1 MILGQAR
8 SGTSM
13 LVSALNQH
21 AGVLCFGEVFN
32 PKGPFFGVRGMRNPS
47 PIWTH
52 YRNLFPI
59 AFMNALVFRGLQDD
73 IHTVGFKILS
83 SQLRWCRN
91 PVLIDRLVSDDR
103 IRFVRLYRE
112 NKLKMLLSRTL
123 AQQTGL
129 WSSSD
134 TPSKPV
140 AIRLDPA
147 LCAQAFS
154 KFEEHEAFLRRTFA
168 GDRLFSISYEQL
180 VSDLSLHLSRIQTH
194 LGLDV
199 EEIGPSTVKQRRWPE
214 RRLISNHEEL
224 RLYFEGT
231 EWSQFFDGGG

>member
-1 MILGQAR
+1 M
-8 SGTSM
+8 
-13 LVSALNQH
+13 N
-21 AGVLCFGEVFN
+21 
-32 PKGPFFGVRGMRNPS
+32 GPFFGIRGMRNPS
-47 PIWTH
+47 PIWRH

-59 AFMNALVFRGLQDD
+59 AFMNALVFGGLQDD
-73 IHTVGFKILS
+73 IQAVGFKILS
-83 SQLRWCRN
+83 SQLRYCRN

-103 IRFVRLYRE
+103 IRFIRLYRE
-112 NKLKMLLSRTL
+112 NKLKMLLSLTL
-123 AQQTGL
+123 AQQTGA

-199 EEIGPSTVKQRRWPE
+199 EEIGPSTAKQRRWPE
-214 RRLISNHEEL
+214 RKLISNHEEL

-231 EWSQFFDGGG
+231 EWSQFFDGGGYAKGEGERSPPHAGPRRRGLRPRLREGA